1 MRPMQNVESPT
12 HQLAC
17 AAHDFNTDHS
27 ILTTFQTLP
36 GASFVTNAAS
46 RPATLRWLPPKSN
59 G

>member
-46 RPATLRWLPPKSN
+46 RPATLR
-59 G
+59 